1 MGIALYIILGVVVVF
16 IGLIIYNY
24 KKINNMP
31 VTPDHTNIKTLSSK
45 NFKTQVKSGLVM
57 VDFWAPWCGPCKMVA
72 PTLNSIAETESK
84 KVKVAKV
91 NVDKEQQLASKFKI
105 RSIPTMVIFKNGKEA
120 KRFTGIKSKK
130 FLMKEVELLLN

>member
-1 MGIALYIILGVVVVF
+1 MGTTLYIVLGIIAVF
-16 IGLIIYNY
+16 IAFIVYNY

-31 VTPDHTNIKTLSSK
+31 ATPDHTNIKILNNK

-72 PTLNSIAETESK
+72 PTLNSIAETESEK
-84 KVKVAKV
+84 IKVAKV
-91 NVDKEQQLASKFKI
+91 NVDKEQQIAQKFKI
-105 RSIPTMVIFKNGKEA
+105 RSIPTMVIFKNGKEV

-130 FLMKEVELLLN
+130 FLMSEVEPLLN